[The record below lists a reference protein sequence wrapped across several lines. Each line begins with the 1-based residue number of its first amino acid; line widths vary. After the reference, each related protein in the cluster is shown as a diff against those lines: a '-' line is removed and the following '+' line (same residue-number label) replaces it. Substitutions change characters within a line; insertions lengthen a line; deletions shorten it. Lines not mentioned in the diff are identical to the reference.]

1 MKEIICIRPV
11 LQITV
16 SYMVK
21 KEFTSDSKTK
31 SHFSFNLYLD
41 YNIFLI
47 QKHPRNQRQKAIPPP
62 HTNSVKNDTARILR
76 DSDWMTFEI
85 IHFCYRRTSS
95 VSYPPTQPLRK

>member
-31 SHFSFNLYLD
+31 SHFSFNLYLIITFSLFKNTLEIRD
-41 YNIFLI
+41 RKQF
-47 QKHPRNQRQKAIPPP
+47 PP
-62 HTNSVKNDTARILR
+62 HTQIHK
-76 DSDWMTFEI
+76 MTLLE
-85 IHFCYRRTSS
+85 S
-95 VSYPPTQPLRK
+95 